1 VIAVGRTARDRAGA
15 RPSRYVHPCNLGHGA
30 NQKTC
35 CTEALRHGADIV
47 VMVHPDY
54 QYDGRIENPPG
65 NQGVEVTVYRS
76 LEELQAN
83 NYGAYCMYMKSRSE

>member
-1 VIAVGRTARDRAGA
+1 
-15 RPSRYVHPCNLGHGA
+15 
-30 NQKTC
+30 
-35 CTEALRHGADIV
+35 
-47 VMVHPDY
+47 MVHPDY